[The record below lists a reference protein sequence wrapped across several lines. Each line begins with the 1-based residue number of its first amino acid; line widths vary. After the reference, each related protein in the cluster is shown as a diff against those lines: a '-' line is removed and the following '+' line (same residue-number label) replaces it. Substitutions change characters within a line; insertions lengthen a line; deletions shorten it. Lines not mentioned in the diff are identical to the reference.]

1 MQNQPPVINIQMVP
15 AGVEYVLSLLN
26 KQPREQSDPLFKE
39 IEGQYLYQ
47 LQELQKAAQ
56 AAEAAKA
63 AARAPT
69 PAAANEA
76 PSAPSEPAAEASVGG
91 AE

>member
-1 MQNQPPVINIQMVP
+1 MQNQPPILTIKMVP
-15 AGVEYVLSLLN
+15 AGVELVLNALN
-26 KQPREQSDPLFKE
+26 QLPRAQVDGLFNE
-39 IEGQYLYQ
+39 IAGQYGFQ
-47 LQELQKAAQ
+47 MQELQKAAEAAQ
-56 AAEAAKA
+56 AAAP
-63 AARAPT
+63 APT